1 MYDSAI
7 GKSLLLPFKNWLSAG
22 LLVVLSMNP
31 AAGQQHSS
39 AAGIEQRFA
48 ALRKSPLEL
57 YAFLLAMPKGGDL
70 HNHVVG
76 AVYAENLIGAAA
88 LQHLCV
94 DPGTLSFQKPEG
106 PAGTCKVEAALAEAN
121 NDLFNSLVN
130 SLSMRAFVPGS
141 ESAHDHFFAAF
152 NKFNADKAPEP
163 ASFVVEVVR
172 RAAEQNES
180 YLELMALNGNLASV
194 LGDKV
199 GFNGDFADTAG
210 KLRAA
215 GIADT
220 VTDQKAK
227 VDAIEQSR
235 LKLLNCSENPQ
246 SEACKVTVRYVYQVL
261 REFPNASVFAQT
273 LCGFMLAAE
282 DPRVVAINFVQPE
295 DGINSMKNYH
305 LDMQMIDYI
314 RQLYPKVH
322 ITLHAGELAL
332 GLVPPEG
339 LRFHIRE
346 AIELGHAERIGHGVD
361 VMYESNALGLLD
373 MMKKRNV
380 DVEVN
385 LSSNDEILGVKGE
398 NHPFPVYRKFGIP
411 VTLSTDDEGVGRTHL
426 TEEYQRA
433 VLTYGLSYAD
443 VKQIVRNSLQYSFLS
458 GEGYWSD
465 SSYRH
470 PAKACAG
477 GVAGETC
484 QAFLAA
490 NEKARLQV
498 DLEKR
503 FEVFEAA
510 GRN

>member
-1 MYDSAI
+1 MS
-7 GKSLLLPFKNWLSAG
+7 PFKICFSAG
-22 LLVVLSMNP
+22 LLIALSVNP
-31 AAGQQHSS
+31 AAGQQH
-39 AAGIEQRFA
+39 AASISPSLSIERRFA

-57 YAFLLAMPKGGDL
+57 YAFLLAMPKGADL

-88 LQHLCV
+88 QQHLCI
-94 DPGTLSFQKPEG
+94 DLGTLSFQKLSGPE
-106 PAGTCKVEAALAEAN
+106 GTCKVDAALAEAN

-130 SLSMRAFVPGS
+130 SLSMRAFVAGS
-141 ESAHDHFFAAF
+141 ESGHDHFFAAF

-199 GFNGDFADTAG
+199 GFNGDFADTVS
-210 KLRAA
+210 KLREA
-215 GIADT
+215 GIAET

-235 LKLLNCSENPQ
+235 LKLLNCSQNPQ
-246 SEACKVTVRYVYQVL
+246 SEPCKVTVRYVYQVL

-314 RQLYPKVH
+314 HQLYPKVH

-346 AIELGHAERIGHGVD
+346 AVEIGHAERIGHGVD
-361 VMYESNALGLLD
+361 VMYETNAAGLLAT
-373 MMKKRNV
+373 MRKRNV

-385 LSSNDEILGVKGE
+385 LSSNDQILGVKGE

-426 TEEYQRA
+426 TEEFQRA

-443 VKQIVRNSLQYSFLS
+443 VKQIVRNSLQYSFVS
-458 GEGYWSD
+458 GEGYWTD

-470 PAKACAG
+470 PAKAC
-477 GVAGETC
+477 VAGMAGESC
-484 QAFLAA
+484 KAFLAA
-490 NEKARLQV
+490 NEKARLQA
-498 DLEKR
+498 DLEER
-503 FEVFEAA
+503 FRVFEA
-510 GRN
+510 GVF

>member
-1 MYDSAI
+1 
-7 GKSLLLPFKNWLSAG
+7 
-22 LLVVLSMNP
+22 
-31 AAGQQHSS
+31 
-39 AAGIEQRFA
+39 
-48 ALRKSPLEL
+48 
-57 YAFLLAMPKGGDL
+57 
-70 HNHVVG
+70 
-76 AVYAENLIGAAA
+76 
-88 LQHLCV
+88 
-94 DPGTLSFQKPEG
+94 
-106 PAGTCKVEAALAEAN
+106 VEAALAEAN

-141 ESAHDHFFAAF
+141 ESAHDHFFSAF
-152 NKFNADKAPEP
+152 NKFIADKPPEP
-163 ASFVVEVVR
+163 ATFVVEVVR

-180 YLELMALNGNLASV
+180 YLELMALNSNAASL

-199 GFNGDFADTAG
+199 GFSGDFADAAS
-210 KLRAA
+210 KLRTA
-215 GIADT
+215 GIADAVKELKT
-220 VTDQKAK
+220 AVG
-227 VDAIEQSR
+227 AIEQNR
-235 LKLLNCSENPQ
+235 VKLLHCSENPQ
-246 SEACKVTVRYVYQVL
+246 SEPCKVTVGYVYQVL

-339 LRFHIRE
+339 LRFHIRDAVE
-346 AIELGHAERIGHGVD
+346 IGHAERIGHGVD
-361 VMYESNALGLLD
+361 VMYESNAVGLLD

-385 LSSNDEILGVKGE
+385 LSSNDLILGVKGE

-426 TEEYQRA
+426 TEEFQRA
-433 VLTYGLSYAD
+433 VLTYGLTYAD

-458 GEGYWSD
+458 GDSYWTD
-465 SSYRH
+465 AGYRH

-490 NEKARLQV
+490 NEKARLQA

-503 FEVFEAA
+503 FQVFEAA
-510 GRN
+510 ERN